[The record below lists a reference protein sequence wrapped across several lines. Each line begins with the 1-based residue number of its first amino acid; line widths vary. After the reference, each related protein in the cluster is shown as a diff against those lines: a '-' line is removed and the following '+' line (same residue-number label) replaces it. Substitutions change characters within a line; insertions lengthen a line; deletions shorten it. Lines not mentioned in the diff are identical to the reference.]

1 MAAVPARVRI
11 LGIDPGSRTT
21 GYGVVEL
28 ARGRTLFVACGVI
41 RGRAPTLAGRLWDL
55 HSGLTEVIAEHSPQ
69 LAAIEKVFV
78 SMNPLS
84 ALKLGHA
91 RGVLILAAR
100 EQGIEVAEYAPS
112 RIKQA
117 VAGYGRADKA
127 QVQEM
132 VRLVLGL
139 NRKPSSDAADALAV
153 AMCHASHVQAGIC

>member
-1 MAAVPARVRI
+1 MDKRTRI

-28 ARGRTLFVACGVI
+28 ARGRALFVACGVI
-41 RGRAPTLAGRLWDL
+41 RTRAAGLAGRLWEL
-55 HSGLTEVIAEHSPQ
+55 HSGLAEVIAEHGPE

-78 SMNPLS
+78 SMNPSS

-91 RGVLILAAR
+91 RGVLMLAAMER
-100 EQGIEVAEYAPS
+100 GLEVAEYTPS

-139 NRKPSSDAADALAV
+139 DRSPSSDAADALAV
-153 AMCHASHVQAGIC
+153 AMCHANHVQSGFSMVS